1 MKTILALFCLLFL
14 SKETFACRKLLQ
26 SLGRVEVLSHLV
38 QHNKPWTTLEANSE
52 QRQPYYIGA
61 TPREFV
67 LEGKLADQP
76 NLPWEAKQRVE
87 EQSNLL
93 LKQLGLSEAQFEIWP
108 YLNDQGDP
116 NWVFARYRK
125 TESSPWSWLDSSDW
139 KQRSNKKVM
148 PPELPIVMNPHNA
161 ADAHS
166 LFSDFLN
173 FNSLYQK
180 PLYQEAVWTS
190 QRGKDFLAGWI
201 SSSQKE
207 GLKIHIAEDSSLRAR
222 ILPQP
227 ARFNAE
233 PITFIVGATKDNKL
247 QWGEQK
253 INWQK
258 EKISFSKTPIE
269 IKKPLF
275 SPDFLSKF
283 KTDVRILSGEEEAL
297 FPISKKIIIF
307 SKKSSAQ
314 PDNHLADIVDYLAE
328 RYQVLGLETRKQPF
342 VWRGIPQSNLIAII
356 PGKDRTLPPLL
367 FADHFDTAISEDHF
381 TKTGERI
388 SNPGADDNGTAT
400 ASLLRAAEEL
410 RNEKPQR
417 DIWLLHLTGEEYPA
431 DDLGI
436 RHFMKELLKEK
447 QDIAGMVLIDMIGIR
462 DPKDPIF
469 QINSGSTPQSLALAN
484 IAMQAAKKTPSP
496 FLPAF
501 RGRFDDESYLYN
513 TDGYILDNLGFPV
526 VFFNEHLNRHTMGTH
541 NQHYHQTTDLSK
553 NIDFDY
559 ATHIS
564 KIAIT
569 TLWNGALK

>member
-61 TPREFV
+61 TPKEFV

-76 NLPWEAKQRVE
+76 HLPWESKQRVE
-87 EQSNLL
+87 DQSSIL

-125 TESSPWSWLDSSDW
+125 SESSPWSWLDSSDW
-139 KQRSNKKVM
+139 KQRSSNKVM
-148 PPELPIVMNPHNA
+148 APELPIVMNPHNA
-161 ADAHS
+161 ADATS
-166 LFSDFLN
+166 LFSDFLT

-201 SSSQKE
+201 SPAQKE
-207 GLKIHIAEDSSLRAR
+207 GLKMHIAEDSSLRAR

-227 ARFNAE
+227 ARFNTD
-233 PITFIVGATKDNKL
+233 PITFIVGASKDNKL

-258 EKISFSKTPIE
+258 EKVSASKTPIE
-269 IKKPLF
+269 IKQPLF

-297 FPISKKIIIF
+297 FPISKKKMIF

-314 PDNHLADIVDYLAE
+314 TDNHLGEMVDYLTE
-328 RYQVLGLETRKQPF
+328 RYQVLGLETRKQSF
-342 VWRGIPQSNLIAII
+342 VWRGIPQSNLIAVI
-356 PGKDRTLPPLL
+356 PGKDRTLAPLL

-410 RNEKPQR
+410 RNKKPQR

-447 QDIAGMVLIDMIGIR
+447 KDIAGMVLIDMIGIR

-469 QINSGSTPQSLALAN
+469 QINSGSTAQSLALAN
-484 IAMQAAKKTPSP
+484 IGMQAAKKTPSP

-541 NQHYHQTTDLSK
+541 NQHYHQTTDLSE